1 MSLILTSTPAIALA
15 PIDGFTDLPFRRLCR
30 EMGATLV
37 FTEMTSANGLVN
49 TKTYRAIRLN
59 TCDEEQPCFL
69 QLSGSNPATIAE
81 AARLGEQAGFKGID
95 INAGCPSKKVM
106 AGGGGAR
113 LLFDLGRLEEVV
125 KAVQD
130 SVSVPVSL
138 KVRAGLSADAL
149 VLEQIADIATRH
161 RLAFVTLHARTVAQG
176 FAGSANWEWIGHLK
190 RNLGVKVI
198 GNGDV
203 KEPQDALR
211 MLEQT
216 GCDGVM
222 IGRAALGNPWIFRDV
237 IDLLKG
243 RMLRPRVTREER
255 ARMILRHFDL
265 LLEHTKSE
273 NIASNHIR
281 KHLMRYV
288 RGMPGASQ
296 IRGLL
301 PRISSKDDL
310 NRMIQLIIDPTLFSN
325 DFCDE
330 DYEKG
335 LA

>member
-1 MSLILTSTPAIALA
+1 LTPIIALA

-49 TKTYRAIRLN
+49 TKTYRAIRLR

-69 QLSGSNPATIAE
+69 QLSGSDPVIMAK
-81 AARLGEQAGFKGID
+81 AAKLGEQAGFKGID

-113 LLFDLGRLEEVV
+113 LLFDLGRLEEII
-125 KAVQD
+125 KTVQD
-130 SVSVPVSL
+130 SVSIPVSL

-149 VLEQIADIATRH
+149 VLDQIADISTRH
-161 RLAFVTLHARTVAQG
+161 RLAFVTLHARTVSQG
-176 FAGSANWEWIGHLK
+176 FAGLANWEWIGYLK
-190 RNLGVKVI
+190 RRSGTKVI

-203 KEPQDALR
+203 KQPQDAQR

-222 IGRAALGNPWIFRDV
+222 IGRAALGNPWIFRDI
-237 IDLLKG
+237 IDLLEG
-243 RMLRPRVTREER
+243 RNLRSRVTKEEKVR
-255 ARMILRHFDL
+255 LIIRHFDL
-265 LLEHTKSE
+265 LLEYTGSE
-273 NIASNHIR
+273 TISARHIR

-288 RGMPGASQ
+288 RGMQGASQ

-301 PRISSKDDL
+301 PSISSRADL
-310 NRMIQLIIDPTLFSN
+310 NRVIQLIVDPTLLRK

-330 DYEKG
+330 DYKEG